1 SIGKKKKM
9 LKSEPSLSIYCES
22 GLNPVTVTDENLD
35 RTVSIGDS
43 VEADFSFAKHTS
55 SSSSI
60 DALSIKEE
68 DEKSF
73 EIGRP
78 PSPPMHLA
86 AGLGIDKFDD
96 LYGGEI
102 RFDLPSLDDERC
114 GDYYEGMLEEYPLHP
129 LLLRSYA
136 NFLEYKGDVSGAEEY
151 YHKCTV
157 VEPSDG
163 VALANYGRLVMELH
177 KDEAKALSCFERA
190 VQASPEDSNV
200 LGAYA
205 SFLWEINDEVDDDA
219 FGDATRQG
227 KEDFEPEAGEKR
239 SSRLSETEDGETLCR
254 YAKAFWSINGDK
266 EKALFYFEKAVEASP
281 NDSIILGEYARFL
294 WEIEE

>member
-1 SIGKKKKM
+1 M

-102 RFDLPSLDDERC
+102 SFDLPSLDDERC

-136 NFLEYKGDVSGAEEY
+136 NFLE
-151 YHKCTV
+151 
-157 VEPSDG
+157 
-163 VALANYGRLVMELH
+163 
-177 KDEAKALSCFERA
+177 
-190 VQASPEDSNV
+190 V
-200 LGAYA
+200 L
-205 SFLWEINDEVDDDA
+205 LIQLE
-219 FGDATRQG
+219 
-227 KEDFEPEAGEKR
+227 
-239 SSRLSETEDGETLCR
+239 SS
-254 YAKAFWSINGDK
+254 
-266 EKALFYFEKAVEASP
+266 
-281 NDSIILGEYARFL
+281 
-294 WEIEE
+294 